1 MRDRCE
7 HLPFGDLYAWEI
19 PLTGGGSGCVSFFT
33 VTSLAVT
40 RFESEDKSIVLMV
53 VSVAAPAIL
62 VHPRLALLSSYVR
75 RDRLLIYCYYRRLC
89 CRCQSAQTFH
99 LIFCLTT
106 PVMRALE
113 RSPGTGSV
121 VHSYMKPNIKLTRA
135 LERSPGTGSVV
146 HSYRKPDI
154 KLTRAMERSRG
165 EVSHETA
172 PPTDDETSRSE
183 IVLLHER
190 VLISSL
196 HIRL

>member
-1 MRDRCE
+1 
-7 HLPFGDLYAWEI
+7 
-19 PLTGGGSGCVSFFT
+19 
-33 VTSLAVT
+33 
-40 RFESEDKSIVLMV
+40 
-53 VSVAAPAIL
+53 
-62 VHPRLALLSSYVR
+62 
-75 RDRLLIYCYYRRLC
+75 
-89 CRCQSAQTFH
+89 
-99 LIFCLTT
+99 
-106 PVMRALE
+106 
-113 RSPGTGSV
+113 
-121 VHSYMKPNIKLTRA
+121 MKPNIKLTRA